1 MTGKIKLVHSGGNAV
16 SIAVPT
22 SNPSSSEVEFKLPGS
37 DGSANQVL
45 KTDGSGNLSFGADQA
60 GKILQVKNAIKTDTA
75 SVTSNTFTDISGLSI
90 SITPSSS
97 SNKIL
102 FRGYVSIGTEGN
114 TNVAIKIFRDS
125 TEIGKSTANS
135 TAANNSTATAAGLN
149 VSSVTSS
156 VKSQIKQLQFE
167 VLDSPNTTSAVTYK
181 VQFAEISL
189 YQYASVIVYVNRTYF
204 TPSASL
210 HGVISSVTAM
220 EVAA

>member
-1 MTGKIKLVHSGGNAV
+1 MPVSINGNTGVVTGLAVGGLPDGTVDADTLASNAV
-16 SIAVPT
+16 TAG
-22 SNPSSSEVEFKLPGS
+22 KL
-37 DGSANQVL
+37 A
-45 KTDGSGNLSFGADQA
+45 SGVG
-60 GKILQVKNAIKTDTA
+60 GKILQVKNAVKTDTA

-102 FRGYVSIGTEGN
+102 FRGYVSIGTLGN

-135 TAANNSTATAAGLN
+135 TTANNSTATAAGLN

-189 YQYASVIVYVNRTYF
+189 YQYASVTVYVNRTWF

-220 EVAA
+220 EVGV

>member
-45 KTDGSGNLSFGADQA
+45 KTDGSGNLSFAADQG
-60 GKILQVKNAIKTDTA
+60 GKILQVKNAIKTDTQ
-75 SVTSNTFTDISGLSI
+75 SVTNNTFTDISGLSI

-102 FRGYVSIGTEGN
+102 FRGYVSLGTESN
-114 TNVAIKIFRDS
+114 TVMAIRIFRDS

-135 TAANNSTATAAGLN
+135 TTANNSTATAAGLN

-156 VKSQIKQLQFE
+156 VKSQIHQLQFE

>member
-1 MTGKIKLVHSGGNAV
+1 MTGKIKLVHAGGNAV

-102 FRGYVSIGTEGN
+102 FRGYVSLGTESN
-114 TNVAIKIFRDS
+114 TVMAIKIFRDS

-189 YQYASVIVYVNRTYF
+189 YQYASVTVYVNRTYF

>member
-102 FRGYVSIGTEGN
+102 FRGYVSLGTESN
-114 TNVAIKIFRDS
+114 TVMAIKIFRDS
-125 TEIGKSTANS
+125 TEIGKSTAS
-135 TAANNSTATAAGLN
+135 GTAANNSTATAAGLN
-149 VSSVTSS
+149 ISSVTSS
-156 VKSQIKQLQFE
+156 VKSQIHQLQFE

-189 YQYASVIVYVNRTYF
+189 YQYASVTVYVNRTYF

>member
-60 GKILQVKNAIKTDTA
+60 GKILQVKNAFKTDTA

-189 YQYASVIVYVNRTYF
+189 YQYASVTVYVNRTYF